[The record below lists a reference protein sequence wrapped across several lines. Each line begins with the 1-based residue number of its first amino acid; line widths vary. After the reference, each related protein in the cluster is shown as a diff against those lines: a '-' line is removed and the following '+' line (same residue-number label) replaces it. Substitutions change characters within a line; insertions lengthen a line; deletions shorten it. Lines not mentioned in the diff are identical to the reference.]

1 MTVIQ
6 KVDGICFGCDVVQRI
21 DANLATAKCACDGNI
36 LPLLSLDA
44 FRIGRLAHRLG
55 TGYYV
60 HYAMLEV
67 VSNLPQN
74 KPIDYRNSRD
84 VFRKDGTKH
93 TFAFDH
99 YLREA
104 VQNSQTKDDLD
115 RVWIGGV
122 LIALGDALEQNK
134 YFDRAPHLELV
145 RHLRNGIAHGNRFRI
160 DKPGK
165 LTKYPA
171 NNFQA
176 PNRSPAGTSFE
187 ITSAVQGQ
195 PVLFDFM
202 GPADCVD
209 LFMSVE
215 IHLFSLAVKR

>member
-6 KVDGICFGCDVVQRI
+6 KVDGICFGCDVVQKI

-93 TFAFDH
+93 TFALETSST
-99 YLREA
+99 LR
-104 VQNSQTKDDLD
+104 SQSVDILHVPEKPKH
-115 RVWIGGV
+115 RVAYRKVVSRPDCRSASEMKSFQQFRSSVV
-122 LIALGDALEQNK
+122 L
-134 YFDRAPHLELV
+134 
-145 RHLRNGIAHGNRFRI
+145 
-160 DKPGK
+160 
-165 LTKYPA
+165 
-171 NNFQA
+171 
-176 PNRSPAGTSFE
+176 
-187 ITSAVQGQ
+187 
-195 PVLFDFM
+195 
-202 GPADCVD
+202 
-209 LFMSVE
+209 
-215 IHLFSLAVKR
+215 